1 MLEQMY
7 DMEKTSLSKMTMR
20 TGSEIIRGLENNH
33 SRLETKVVSCLSGE
47 VIEEADVLNG
57 AESVYQQVWARICDT
72 VTHTCLFVI
81 DLQLKCSMA
90 KPHRPRDRNSL
101 NLVETC
107 FGLNMW
113 SMFGN
118 VPRILGRASTLWLLG
133 VMFSVALLGLLL

>member
-33 SRLETKVVSCLSGE
+33 SRLETKAVSSLSGE

-57 AESVYQQVWARICDT
+57 AESVYQQVWARICD
-72 VTHTCLFVI
+72 
-81 DLQLKCSMA
+81 
-90 KPHRPRDRNSL
+90 
-101 NLVETC
+101 
-107 FGLNMW
+107 GLNMW